1 VTAKKHN
8 TTVECQAVRDHA
20 RRVVARNCSGRED
33 LTTLIDMMGLRLEDD
48 TEAIAL
54 MQRSKPVILPLA
66 SDPSFAF
73 HQ

>member
-1 VTAKKHN
+1 MTAKKHN
-8 TTVECQAVRDHA
+8 TTAECQAVRDHV
-20 RRVVARNCSGRED
+20 RRVVARNSSGRED
-33 LTTLIDMMGLRLEDD
+33 LTTLIDMIGLWREDD
-48 TEAIAL
+48 AEAIAF